1 MKNLLSPIQFV
12 KNVVVVRKIVFLG
25 FDFATSPWKG
35 QNVFKRPK
43 PKSAEQIQYKT
54 ILFWNKYWRD
64 GWFKIGEGKIPFKS
78 CTKKNCLTTRNR
90 TLLYDPEYVIDAIL
104 FHACSIIVQEFQ
116 EIKDY
121 KNSSELVEQ
130 KNKGIIPKIIL
141 YTMVNSEL
149 IN

>member
-1 MKNLLSPIQFV
+1 MKNLPSRIQFA
-12 KNVVVVRKIVFLG
+12 KNVVVRNIVFLG
-25 FDFATSPWKG
+25 FDFATSPEG
-35 QNVFKRPK
+35 QNVFKRPE
-43 PKSAEQIQYKT
+43 PKSAEQYRT
-54 ILFWNKYWRD
+54 ILFWNNYWSD

-78 CTKKNCLTTRNR
+78 CSKKNCLTTRNR

-104 FHACSIIVQEFQ
+104 FHACSIIVPEFQ

-141 YTMVNSEL
+141 YTMVNSKL

>member
-1 MKNLLSPIQFV
+1 M
-12 KNVVVVRKIVFLG
+12 
-25 FDFATSPWKG
+25 
-35 QNVFKRPK
+35 FKRPK

-78 CTKKNCLTTRNR
+78 CAKKNCLTTRNR
-90 TLLYDPEYVIDAIL
+90 TLLYDPEYVIDAVL
-104 FHACSIIVQEFQ
+104 FHGGDGSIIKGEFQ
-116 EIKDY
+116 EIKDF
-121 KNSSELVEQ
+121 KNNKTLVGQ

-141 YTMVNSEL
+141 YTMVNSKL

>member
-1 MKNLLSPIQFV
+1 MKYLPSPIQFV

-25 FDFATSPWKG
+25 FDFVTSPWKG

-43 PKSAEQIQYKT
+43 SAEQRQYKT
-54 ILFWNKYWRD
+54 ILFWNKYWDD

-78 CTKKNCLTTRNR
+78 CSKKNCLTTRNR
-90 TLLYDPEYVIDAIL
+90 TLLYDPEYVIDAII
-104 FHACSIIVQEFQ
+104 FHGGDGSIILQEFQ

>member
-1 MKNLLSPIQFV
+1 M
-12 KNVVVVRKIVFLG
+12 
-25 FDFATSPWKG
+25 
-35 QNVFKRPK
+35 FKR
-43 PKSAEQIQYKT
+43 PKSAEQRQYKT
-54 ILFWNKYWRD
+54 ILFWNKYWDD

-78 CTKKNCLTTRNR
+78 CSKKNCLTTRNR
-90 TLLYDPEYVIDAIL
+90 TLLYDPEYVIDAII
-104 FHACSIIVQEFQ
+104 FHGGDGSIILQEFQ

>member
-1 MKNLLSPIQFV
+1 MKNLPSRIQFA
-12 KNVVVVRKIVFLG
+12 KNVVVRNIIFLG
-25 FDFATSPWKG
+25 FDFATSPEG
-35 QNVFKRPK
+35 QNVFKRPE
-43 PKSAEQIQYKT
+43 PKSAEQYRT
-54 ILFWNKYWRD
+54 ILFWNNYWSD

-104 FHACSIIVQEFQ
+104 FHYKIIVQEFQ

-121 KNSSELVEQ
+121 KKSSELVEQ